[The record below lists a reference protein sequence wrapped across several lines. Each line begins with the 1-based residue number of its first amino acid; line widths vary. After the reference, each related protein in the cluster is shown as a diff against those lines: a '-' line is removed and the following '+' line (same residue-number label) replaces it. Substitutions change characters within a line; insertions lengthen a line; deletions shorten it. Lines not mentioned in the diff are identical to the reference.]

1 MYEDYSVVI
10 KNKYNKT
17 NEDMNNK
24 EKDMA
29 AIVNYLQGRGA
40 VEEEE
45 ILEQSGAERL
55 RVYPVLFELEQEGL
69 IEVVEREPLGG
80 AKKVAYAKR

>member
-17 NEDMNNK
+17 NEDMNNN
-24 EKDMA
+24 EKDMV

-40 VEEEE
+40 VEVEE

-55 RVYPVLFELEQEGL
+55 RVYPILFELEQEGL
-69 IEVVEREPLGG
+69 IEVVEREAPGG
-80 AKKVAYAKR
+80 TKKVTYVKR

>member
-1 MYEDYSVVI
+1 MVI

-29 AIVNYLQGRGA
+29 AIVNYLQGRGV
-40 VEEEE
+40 VEVEE

-55 RVYPVLFELEQEGL
+55 RVYPILFELEQEGL
-69 IEVVEREPLGG
+69 IEVVEREALGG
-80 AKKVAYAKR
+80 AKKVAYAKH